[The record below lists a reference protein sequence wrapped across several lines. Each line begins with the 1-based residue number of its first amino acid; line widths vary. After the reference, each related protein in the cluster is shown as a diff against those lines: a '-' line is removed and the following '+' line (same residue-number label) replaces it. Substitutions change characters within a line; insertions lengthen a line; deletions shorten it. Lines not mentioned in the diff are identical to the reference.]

1 MPFWRRYSPMAS
13 LLYTVKIV
21 FMKIVVRNILAVIAG
36 ALLGSV
42 VNMGIIMIS
51 GSLIP
56 LPAGADNTTME
67 GLKESM
73 HLFQPK
79 HFLFPFLAHAM
90 GTFAGALVAA
100 FIAASHKIKFALI
113 VGLLFLAGGISN
125 VVLLPSPLWFTLV
138 DLIGAYIP
146 VAFLSGKLVEKK

>member
-100 FIAASHKIKFALI
+100 LVAASHKMKFALAI
-113 VGLLFLAGGISN
+113 GVLFMAGGIAN
-125 VVLLPSPLWFTLV
+125 VLMLPSPLWFSIV
-138 DLIGAYIP
+138 DLAGAYLP
-146 VAFLSGKLVEKK
+146 VAFLAGKLASRK

>member
-1 MPFWRRYSPMAS
+1 
-13 LLYTVKIV
+13 
-21 FMKIVVRNILAVIAG
+21 MKIVVRNILAVIAG

-67 GLKESM
+67 GLKQSM
-73 HLFQPK
+73 HLFQPR

-100 FIAASHKIKFALI
+100 LVAASHKMKFALAI
-113 VGLLFLAGGISN
+113 GVLFMAGGIAN
-125 VVLLPSPLWFTLV
+125 VLMLPSPLWFSIV
-138 DLIGAYIP
+138 DLAGAYLP